1 MKYRDLV
8 DFQPIE
14 EIIELRDADKETRA
28 RELVSTYVISDQMS
42 RQLSDLIGANLDF
55 AAPDA
60 KGIVV
65 IGNYGTGKS
74 HLMAVVSAVAERQD
88 LLEVITHK
96 GVREAF
102 EPFAGK
108 YLVARMEL
116 GAVKTP
122 LRDIV
127 VRELERHLKSWGV
140 DYSFPGQDEIAN
152 HKDAIEAMLGAV
164 EAQHPGRGVLLVID
178 ELLDYLRA
186 LKQEEVIG
194 HFNFLREL
202 GEACG
207 NGRFR
212 VMAGVQES
220 LFDSPAF
227 AFIANV
233 VQRVHARYLQ
243 VLITSDD
250 LAYVVE
256 SRLLKKTDDQR
267 AKIRTHLERF
277 APLFPHLQAKQDDY
291 VRLFPIH
298 PRYIE
303 VFEEVE
309 IAEKREVLRTLSH
322 EIKARLD
329 ADVPTDRPG
338 LVAYDSY
345 WDVIAKTPSFLADPR
360 VGEVEAKAKVVL
372 NKVKTA
378 YPNPALRP
386 AAERITAALGVF
398 RLAVGDIRK
407 PIGLTAENIRDDLT
421 LMVPNLPEQEPEF
434 LTTTIESVLKN
445 IRTTVNGQFIS
456 SGDNGQY
463 YIDLDRVIDY
473 EAKIDERVDRISE
486 SQLDQYYF
494 SILAQVMERPTST
507 YVPGF
512 RIWEYEVEW
521 PGHRVTRPGYLFFGG
536 PNDRSTAQPPRA
548 FYIYFLGVFDQ
559 KPFDDKRQDDE
570 VILSLARPD
579 DDFLQTVE
587 RYASAQEW
595 AQNSSGDEKLQY
607 QSLAEKHFRAASK
620 WLVTNLP
627 HAFDVTHEGQ
637 TKTVAQALAAD
648 RPTAGGSS
656 TRDTVNSIASALLA
670 GSFDRRWPQYP
681 AFPRLTAPITE
692 ESRPQAAS
700 EALRFIGGSLRTQ
713 QGGAV
718 LDGLKLLKGETIN
731 TDGSPYAKHV
741 LKVLSDKPEG
751 HVVNRDEL
759 VQRLDGVDRE
769 PHFGLE
775 PEWVAVILAAL
786 AYRGEVEIS
795 VNGTTIDAVS
805 VGQVASLNAGALSNF
820 RSYQRPKGLPMAAL
834 RRLFDMLG
842 LQVAL
847 LDADRD
853 RAAADLQSAIAREIP
868 VALEVGRFVPSTR
881 IWGSDVWSPHEA
893 QAIAT
898 DASDYKAFLDRLTS
912 MNSGAKLRHLKES
925 GDEIATLADKRK
937 RVLAARDRLEAL
949 KPLDALAQYLSSALA
964 VLGTDDGMAAE
975 IEGAQ
980 SVAEEAARSGAN
992 IPAAVQH
999 LEKLRGRYINHYLEL
1014 HRKARLGS
1022 REDQRKKAIAEST
1035 PMKRLDAL
1043 ANVTILPGAQLIN
1056 LKKELAGLRPCWA
1069 ADERQLEQ
1077 ASYCTACMFKPS
1089 VDVAPADADM
1099 RLNEL
1104 ENRVEGLDKEWLA
1117 FIRDSLND
1125 PVAKA
1130 GLDLLSPQDR
1140 EAALQAMEVDA
1151 VPSGDAIKALN
1162 TVFSGLQKISLLAAD
1177 VVDALRKGGPSTAE
1191 ELEQRLDAYLATR
1204 LVGTDPKKARIVI
1217 E

>member
-1 MKYRDLV
+1 LKYRDLV

-14 EIIELRDADKETRA
+14 EIIELRDAGKESRA
-28 RELVSTYVISDQMS
+28 RELVGTYVISEQMS
-42 RQLSDLIGANLDF
+42 RQMSEYIGANLDF

-74 HLMAVVSAVAERQD
+74 HLMAVVSAVAERAD
-88 LLEVITHK
+88 LLALIGHE
-96 GVREAF
+96 GVRKAF
-102 EPFAGK
+102 EPVAGK

-122 LRDIV
+122 LRDII
-127 VRELERHLKSWGV
+127 VRELERNLKSWGV
-140 DYSFPGQDEIAN
+140 DYTFPAQDEITN

-164 EAQHPGRGVLLVID
+164 EAQHPGKGVLLVID

-186 LKQEEVIG
+186 LRQEEVIG

-202 GEACG
+202 GEASG

-233 VQRVHARYLQ
+233 VQRVQARYLQ

-256 SRLLKKTDDQR
+256 SRLLKKTDNQR
-267 AKIRTHLERF
+267 AKIRSHLERF
-277 APLFPHLQAKQDDY
+277 APLFPHLQAKLDDY

-309 IAEKREVLRTLSH
+309 IAEKREVLRTLSQ

-329 ADVPTDRPG
+329 ADVPAETPG
-338 LVAYDSY
+338 VVAYDSY
-345 WDVIAKTPSFLADPR
+345 WDVIARTPSFLADVR
-360 VGEVEAKAKVVL
+360 VGEVENKASVVL
-372 NKVKTA
+372 NRVRTA
-378 YPNPALRP
+378 YPNVALKP
-386 AAERITAALGVF
+386 AAERVVAALGVY

-407 PIGLTAENIRDDLT
+407 PIGLTAENLRDDLT

-463 YIDLDRVIDY
+463 YVDLDRFIDY
-473 EAKIDERVDRISE
+473 EAKIDERVGRISE
-486 SQLDQYYF
+486 SQADQFYF

-559 KPFDDKRQDDE
+559 KPFDDKRKDDE
-570 VILSLARPD
+570 VILTLAHPD
-579 DDFLQTVE
+579 DEFLQTVK

-620 WLVTNLP
+620 WIVAHLP

-637 TKTVAQALAAD
+637 TQTVAQALAAD

-681 AFPRLTAPITE
+681 AFRRLTAPVTE

-700 EALRFIGGSLRTQ
+700 EALRFVGGSLRTQ
-713 QGGAV
+713 QGSAV
-718 LDGLKLLKGETIN
+718 LDGLRLLHGDAIN
-731 TDGSPYAKHV
+731 SDGSPYAKHV
-741 LKVLSDKPEG
+741 LRVLAGKPEG

-759 VQRLDGVDRE
+759 LQRIDGVDRE
-769 PHFGLE
+769 PHYGLE
-775 PEWVAVILAAL
+775 PEWIAVILAAL

-805 VGQVASLNAGALSNF
+805 VGQVASLSAGALSNF
-820 RSYQRPKGLPMAAL
+820 RSYQRPKGLPIAAL
-834 RRLFDMLG
+834 RRLFEMLG

-868 VALEVGRFVPSTR
+868 VALDVARLGPTTR
-881 IWGSDVWSPHEA
+881 IWGSDVWSPHDA

-898 DASDYKAFLDRLTS
+898 DAADYKTFLDRLTS
-912 MNSGAKLRHLKES
+912 MNTGAKLRHLKES
-925 GDEIATLADKRK
+925 ADEVAALADKRK
-937 RVLAARDRLEAL
+937 QVVAAQTRLDAL
-949 KPLDALAQYLSSALA
+949 KPLAALGEYLSSALA
-964 VLGTDDGMAAE
+964 VLGPDDPMTAE
-975 IEGAQ
+975 IVGAQ
-980 SVAEEAARSGAN
+980 PIAVKAAQSGSN
-992 IPAAVQH
+992 IADAVRH
-999 LEKLRGRYINHYLEL
+999 LENLLSRYVSRYLEL
-1014 HRKARLGS
+1014 HRRARLGS
-1022 REDQRKKAIAEST
+1022 HEDQRKKSIIESA

-1043 ANVTILPGAQLIN
+1043 ANVTILPGAQLID
-1056 LKKELAGLRPCWA
+1056 LKKELASLRPCWA
-1069 ADERQLEQ
+1069 ADEQQLEQ
-1077 ASYCTACMFKPS
+1077 TPYCTACMFKPL
-1089 VDVAPADADM
+1089 VDAAPADADM

-1104 ENRVEGLDKEWLA
+1104 EDRVQGLDTEWVT
-1117 FIRDSLND
+1117 FIRDGLDD

-1130 GLDLLSPQDR
+1130 GLDLLSPQDQ
-1140 EAALQAMEVDA
+1140 EAALQAIEADD
-1151 VPSGDAIKALN
+1151 VPSSDAIKALN
-1162 TVFSGLQKISLLAAD
+1162 TVFGGLQKISLPAAD
-1177 VVDALRKGGPSTAE
+1177 VVDALRKGGPSTPE
-1191 ELEQRLDAYLATR
+1191 ELEQRLDAYLAAR
-1204 LVGTDPKKARIVI
+1204 LAGTDPKKARIVI